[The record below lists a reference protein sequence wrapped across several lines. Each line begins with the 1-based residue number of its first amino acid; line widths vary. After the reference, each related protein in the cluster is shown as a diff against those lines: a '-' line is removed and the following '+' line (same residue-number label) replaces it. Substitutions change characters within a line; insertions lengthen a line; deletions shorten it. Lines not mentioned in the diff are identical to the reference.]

1 VKKVDWI
8 KAAQTALVQSYGL
21 PVLMAAAVAEKLYER
36 EPVDAVRGPLT
47 AVMDHM
53 SNDEPPL
60 VDPESA
66 EWDAHTEEF

>member
-1 VKKVDWI
+1 
-8 KAAQTALVQSYGL
+8 
-21 PVLMAAAVAEKLYER
+21 MAAAVAEKLYER